1 MGENSMPRC
10 RKKRAVVACRY
21 PTMTKQKLPEQHLA
35 VSRVHRLHV
44 TPLQKKLQQ

>member
-1 MGENSMPRC
+1 
-10 RKKRAVVACRY
+10 
-21 PTMTKQKLPEQHLA
+21 MTKQKLPEQHLA